1 MAQNLYGEFDQ
12 ILKQAAVDG
21 LDEKQVQQYALDL
34 LKTRVIEPL
43 KAKGANADT
52 INRGTQLFWNRAQGV
67 IVANGFNQ
75 APNESVEDMMQRRA
89 DIAASNSPTLSAVR
103 DAKTVAKGVGFA
115 LSAPFRKYAAG
126 ANNLAASGATL
137 LNDYLNTDENGVP
150 LTDTGLAQF
159 AQSQKDAAN
168 AHRAAV
174 PAYKSDN
181 TFAGDL
187 MQNASELGG
196 SITESLP
203 TLVLGGGIGGAAA
216 KGVMAI
222 KGAGATAKTAVAAG
236 LTGAVAASP
245 VEFSANYGEARD
257 KTIQTLNAQKQDGT
271 FEIPDDAL
279 AQNVPE
285 YKQLYDVELK
295 KSGDPVKAADYA
307 RKGTVDILAR
317 GSATKSAAI
326 MQAISL
332 IAPSAGGMMA
342 NRVAGSTVDVVGN
355 PVSKALNKL
364 GIKAPTLDA
373 KAAQRAADQMA
384 GKKVNR
390 YTGIGSPTLA
400 LREGV
405 EEATQEAA
413 MNATVEDTRA
423 TASGTD
429 FNADAINQNL
439 GTSFLAGAIM
449 GKGANM
455 AIQGTESTQARA
467 KVQAMYQNKSNI
479 EMAIPVQEQR
489 IAEMQSRTDI
499 DPAVVQEQ
507 IQVLET
513 LKQQRAKITEDMT
526 ALGLPPTDPSIQAEP
541 PVNPV
546 VDETGQPIEET
557 LTPED
562 QQRFDEIFAD
572 LADAQPVATPEQQPT
587 SGLAGVAE
595 RAMANNPTNV
605 NVSVPPDMTQQLV
618 DQARANMDQMTNE
631 LGIKAPS
638 AQPKVELTPDSPE
651 ITITPDGTPVQQQ
664 QPTEAPQ
671 QTPIDQPVQPAE
683 NDLAGEYQHS
693 QIADAK
699 AIVRKTEKGYEIE
712 WSPDDIQ
719 SFSGKT
725 AAVRVGKALKKE
737 GYQAPIAATTTTQ
750 PVEQQTQSKPTL
762 ESNLQAEG
770 FEQVPIKSDSMV
782 KYTKVDDIGQHT
794 RVYDKL
800 DGSLIR
806 DNTTTQYEGGVNAH
820 GEPFT
825 LKIIRDNENGKVFQ
839 IQMITPDGFVTRL
852 SGGMPI
858 SDAKIIQ
865 GLESVADVL
874 PNPTPVRPT
883 KIAKKFTFDD
893 KPVAPESQTRPIAD
907 ALGESLRAEG
917 FEQVPIK
924 SDSMVKY
931 TKVDD
936 VGQHDRLYNKLDGSL
951 VSDKTTTQYEG
962 GVNEYGE
969 PFTLKIIRD
978 NQSGKV
984 FEIQKIYS
992 DGRVVRLDGG
1002 MPISDAKIIQNF
1014 DADVSVLPNPTPVRP
1029 TKIKKT
1035 LKDDDKPLFSA
1046 PRKKPT
1052 VTPMDAIKNIQEQRL
1067 DRAGLAGKYVRY
1079 AGAEGFV
1086 QQREDGLYVIDS
1098 TGNQDVLIEG
1108 GLSGKS
1114 PTQLGV
1120 EVVDNPSAP
1129 ARDAKPA
1136 DIKGF
1141 VSDQAK
1147 KARQDRLKRSKLNGK
1162 YVEYGK
1168 AEGFVQAREDGLY
1181 VVNTRGNDVRIDDET
1196 KARVIE
1202 NPQAE
1207 LTGKRAKTSLF
1218 TPPSKM
1224 IKPQAEIDQEREA
1237 GQAEAKRIARI
1248 EESAKAN
1255 QAEMQAF
1262 DEVVELLVMT
1272 FGEQQAESILAMIEE
1287 KLGSDLSR
1295 STLIQEITNEINQ
1308 TPTVKNAEK
1317 AAINA
1322 PNDAARSVT
1331 EPSADGT
1338 PKTKKRS
1345 EKPLIPLR
1353 QEANQLIDAGLLKRT
1368 QVTGD
1373 TWKDADKL
1381 SEAVEIA
1388 KADPA
1393 TLTTHKD
1400 VGEPVEIVTAEVI
1413 QDSMRMASENTK
1425 RPISEMKQDLLNQ
1438 IDQAMKTAK
1447 VSTDVYDK
1455 IYREVKGKGFTYSI
1469 KTRGSQNTWKDQ
1481 YFEVT
1486 NDWYELLGL
1495 KEDIISLEI
1504 ADRIHEVNYREIL
1517 DAIEENLN
1525 QIRSIWGEI
1534 GKVVFDIKGNGKFS
1548 VANETYALSEFRKK
1562 VAKRFKD
1569 PLTKEKAKSD
1579 GSSSS
1584 AALAIKNL
1592 VQDFEDKFSAQNAA
1606 NLALANGRVAFGGTL
1621 DEPIM
1626 FGLVEDVSIAGVPML
1641 IGLEIYR
1648 PQKNITNAGNWRIL
1662 DPKTGLFLGNFESS
1676 KTAAI
1681 KAAESKMKTIL
1692 KSKNIAPEQFDTL
1705 SIYKGG
1711 TPPSEVER
1719 ENAWYDKYFNDPEYR
1734 KAFGD
1739 EISQVEDQPF
1749 VEPEKDKLSD
1759 LTKKFAFANWIG
1771 DIPKVRHFFN
1781 ELVRNEYLT
1790 TDDAFKERYKAADAK
1805 TKNDMIYQMILDSF
1819 TDDIGLA
1826 EKLKSMSKSN
1836 VEPQSLED
1844 NIYESVKEFIKN
1856 TGLSKGG
1863 LWKTYRSE
1871 RATVKNQI
1879 TRLLVLQVKKE
1890 DAKNIAGL
1898 TESIFNKLLND
1909 SDYALAYTANFSKDF
1924 DEINRLNAIIDD
1936 LSSQANKTTV
1946 QSEKDVLLGKI
1957 QDLKKTIKAIDANIS
1972 VRQGV
1977 DESSYVNG
1985 RRIVGKNSEGKT
1997 VYEDARGIR
2006 SVEIRDG
2013 VFDNEDVTIQ
2023 RMSGGEIKY
2032 KAENRTNEFLTVDE
2046 LPKPQANSYD
2056 FSKMGTIK
2064 EQIDT
2069 WLSLKRGDVVF
2080 DHRGN
2085 EVGTLAD
2092 ESVSVGLSLRTA
2104 RFNRPDGTLE
2114 SLSLSVVS
2122 GGGAPIIASL
2132 DARNA
2137 INEQEIKRFK
2147 TLETNDMR
2155 FIGIS
2160 EFGDGLF
2167 EDAQGKRSLVGQA
2180 TDRFVPEQGDSRR
2193 DAYLTIDELNQDRIK
2208 TQARKP
2214 TTRTRINP
2222 KPELPA
2228 ESNTAAAPT
2237 RRQKILVKIDDELDA
2252 ALDALADVAKQAGG
2266 RMNSGVDPT
2275 LLAKFLVVGVKASVL
2290 FLAKGA
2296 IEFSVWAE
2304 NMIAGLQT
2312 KGVEPEQIKPYLKQL
2327 YLASKVDVSPEI
2339 RKQMTKEDDVLDFD
2353 LDTLGLQEDEQDTP
2367 SNLVDY
2373 LYEDMKAGSMIT
2385 TNLVL
2390 KHRAAKFYG
2399 VTIGQIDNAQL
2410 KTIQESFEAALA
2422 RHARDIVKA
2431 NRDGTASTYDQL
2443 VRMYESQP
2451 NLNIRTSTSV
2461 ANQAYSTPA
2470 PLAFIASKMA
2480 GIDANSTVYEPTAG
2494 NGMLLIAANPENT
2507 TANEL
2512 EDTRFQNLQ
2521 SFGVGKVAQGDAL
2534 KAIESGVVAEK
2545 SQDVIITNPPFG
2557 SLKDAQG
2564 NTIKI
2569 PVDGFK
2575 IGKIDH
2581 LIAID
2586 ALRAMKDNGSAAII
2600 IGADKVQGG
2609 LSTDDRIFFNYLY
2622 SNYNVTSHFEVDG
2635 GLYARQGASWPVRV
2649 IIVKGRQ
2656 QSEQRSPKE
2665 GVIQRVD
2672 TWEGVYEQYNKLLV
2686 TDNSRESSGSA
2697 DGANIE
2703 QRNESGTVPTGVS
2716 TKPNP
2721 VDSAGRKSETNADD
2735 VNGTSTGNVSTRKRT
2750 GGKRNTTTDRID
2762 APNIRPDE
2770 RTNAQDNLEVGDKR
2784 DTGGVTKSPE
2794 PSVSGSKPNGAAG
2807 KSALTLTDADNA
2819 FQVKYTPMSSRKDE
2833 GVLIPTNMKQPL
2845 MDSLAVLSD
2854 VVGDIDQYAADEL
2867 GYDSVSTLHD
2877 ALMGLQVDSVAS
2889 AIHQIK
2895 EKNKGIIIADQTGI
2909 GKGRQAAAIIRW
2921 AEKNGFIPVFI
2932 TVKPQLFTDMYYDLA
2947 DIGSNNIA
2955 PFIFNS
2961 DSAIVEKDGNKIF
2974 GNKAKNEYNSAF
2986 DDMTALGKLPDGRN
3000 AVFLTY
3006 SQINRKDN
3014 KQQAALRNI
3023 AHRAVFIMDE
3033 SHNAGGE
3040 SSTGT
3045 FMQEA
3050 LGLSAGVVYL
3060 SATYAKRPDNMPL
3073 YFKTDMGIA
3082 ADESSDISDAM
3093 SMGGLPLQTV
3103 VSNSLVKAGQLFRR
3117 ERSYDGVRIDTLI
3130 DAKNGKDH
3138 EQLSDQV
3145 TKALRAI
3152 VTADRHFHESYF
3164 KQASDEAE
3172 SSGGSAKD
3180 IAGNQADKSIGHT
3193 EFSSVV
3199 HNFIRQ
3205 MLLGMKVDR
3214 AADEAIQ
3221 ALKEGRKPLIAV
3233 ENTMG
3238 SFLNEYAAASGL
3250 SEGDSLGN
3258 FSYKNVL
3265 KRALDRSRA
3274 LIIVDEKGNE
3284 VRKTVPLSDLSPF
3297 VRDAYKKA
3305 GEIIDNLQVE
3315 GLPVSPID
3323 WMRYRIQEAGY
3334 TVAEI
3339 TGRNMAV
3346 DYTDPK
3352 SPVLSRVPTEEQTDK
3367 VATTRA
3373 FNNGSLDA
3381 VILNVSGSTGISLH
3395 ASEKFEDQRQRHMI
3409 VAQPAQDINIF
3420 MQMLGRI
3427 HRTGQVT
3434 LPRYSILSLDLPTEK
3449 RPTAILNK
3457 KMRSLNANTSSN
3469 TESATSIQAMDMLN
3483 KYGDKIITDFLLEN
3497 PKVQEQL
3504 DISVDTDKPSLD
3516 IARKATGRMAL
3527 LSMKDQYRIYSE
3539 IEPQYEALIKYLDET
3554 NQNDLEPKTIDYAA
3568 DLMKE
3573 AVIVPATDP
3582 STPFGQEAV
3591 FGIYR
3596 VKPQGVPMTIAEIT
3610 ELAKGNLSGFANG
3623 RLFADDLIQKTNAKF
3638 ADYRSEFM
3646 GDEEN
3651 TPDDRLQ
3658 ELQMQFVKQE
3668 ATATQTR
3675 GWIENTRIG
3684 TGWMVKI
3691 GGEDYNA
3698 IVTNVR
3704 TTFKEGS
3711 TGNPYSA
3718 SKWLVTIAVNGALR
3732 QVTMPKTE
3740 WDRVAQGQIHSD
3752 IRQAMVQRE
3761 DDASIARIIT
3771 GNLLAAYTK
3780 LVGAE
3785 GRVITFTK
3793 KDGTAEQGILLPR
3806 TFTMEANVRQDMAIK
3821 EPDQILKVL
3830 RSGLADIQRFG
3841 LASRRGDIAVNFSD
3855 ANFIVVVP
3863 KSKAMGGK
3871 WFLNRALTE
3880 ITGDFVSQGQKQMI
3894 AKIPLRN
3901 QEQILKALRYIVGKT
3916 PLYVMPSM
3924 VDEVRDLL
3932 GLGLNNPKMSIA
3944 NQKPVGISSRK
3955 TKNILVNRF
3964 GQAAIDKLMDD
3975 GVLEIVQSAAD
3986 LPASVRSKVSD
3997 PSQIEGFYDPSTGK
4011 ITMVAGNLS
4020 ADQVVPVLLHELGGH
4035 GSFQTMTKPDIY
4047 EKLMAAFDAM
4057 VERGNAIAIKA
4068 RDRSNASN
4076 PSNPQDEYLAYLLSE
4091 AATAQN
4097 NANKQGVMRFA
4108 KRIMSAFKAWVFD
4121 KFGVSLRLNPDD
4133 MVALAER
4140 MISRRNTTPPKGT
4153 RSNADGFNPA
4163 IDKVRREH
4171 EGKPTWMKAPNG
4183 KPTNLTERQWLQ
4195 VRTPEFKAWFGDWEN
4210 DPKNAS
4216 KAVDENSE
4224 PLVTYHGTIGDFN
4237 EFNSGEGVAI
4247 WVSDSVSVADRYAH
4261 ARSHDVAD
4269 KYQSIMPLYVKAKSI
4284 FDTKDMPDFIG
4295 TVELFFTKMI
4305 DQAVS
4310 KSLMP
4315 ESKRKNV
4322 LDIAKELDG
4331 LAVSKGVYLEDH
4343 KIHHLWFAPNILF
4356 GNGGKDLVYQA
4367 ISIMGF
4373 DAIQYLEA
4381 ESMTIG
4387 VLSANQIK
4395 SAIGNTGRFDSNNPD
4410 IRFSMLDG
4418 TKDFLAETAL
4428 RVGFG
4433 KKSFKDYIGDKL
4445 NTMLHL
4451 SLIDPQFKVA
4461 FSRLQNKLNQVA
4473 TDSYASIQA
4482 APELLGH
4489 IETFKDVVHLV
4500 KGINPFTNAAR
4511 KADMAAA
4518 AEALFQGTLVD
4529 RKVFTDKELRDYF
4542 SLNDYQIKI
4551 YRDSRNAIDLALDR
4565 ATRSAIMKT
4574 IMDAGAEYDAHIKPM
4589 LSEDLSLDEVNRRA
4603 RQFMRD
4609 MVSERPM
4616 GSTEREKAEG
4626 IREAVLEQLDGILAK
4641 RQKLSDQGYAPLMR
4655 FGDYWL
4661 TVKNKEDGTTE
4672 LHQRFESEGEREVAL
4687 RRLKKGNVLDN
4698 AIHEVS
4704 TGKDNPERHKLF
4716 RGVSPEAMML
4726 FAKELGMEGDDATQ
4740 AYLRLATANQSALRR
4755 LIHRKGIAGYSE
4767 DLQRVLAAFVMSSA
4781 RHSSHMIFNEPI
4793 LEAIRGIE
4801 NADHQRQAMDMNE
4814 FALNPVEQARVFKN
4828 LLFIWN
4834 MGASLMFGLINMT
4847 QPFTQTFP
4855 FLTQEVGMKAVKG
4868 IYKGWFSALKSF
4880 GSNVIPAEYQAEYER
4895 AQREGHL
4902 DPANVWMLQGIERGS
4917 SGVYHNIWT
4926 LIQQGMGF
4934 IAQATETVNRRTT
4947 LFAALEAAKSMSK
4960 EQIEQYGTPYDFAVQ
4975 AIQETQGIY
4984 NKANRPKLSRT
4995 WAGDLLMVYKQF
5007 SIAYVEQMIRMQRNR
5022 KWNGKE
5028 DKSPFSRALMLMLGI
5043 IFSFAGSMGLPFA
5056 QNVADIGSAAFGWA
5070 GKPTQFEYEFEKGM
5084 QEWLG
5089 DDNGKMVADAIK
5101 YGVFN
5106 LNGIVDVQ
5114 GRMSI
5119 GNLIPATGLLN
5130 PAASEFDRNSSVANL
5145 FGASGGLS
5153 KQMTEA
5159 YQLMGM
5165 GEYSEAAVRAL
5176 PRAFTSL
5183 AKSSEMLSTGKYTN
5197 KAGNVVTDATT
5208 FEAIV
5213 KALDGNPARVAD
5225 EQRALMRYYSAKAI
5239 RDGVQ
5244 KRLNDDLLKAK
5255 IDGNSEDAA
5264 QVAERIRTWNA
5275 ENPEYRVKINH
5286 ATLRRKLREQGV
5298 ANWRDRAPSSKGL
5311 EWALEK
5317 EDE

>member
-52 INRGTQLFWNRAQGV
+52 INRGTQLFWNRVQGV

-89 DIAASNSPTLSAVR
+89 DIAASNSSTLSAVR

-216 KGVMAI
+216 KGVMAL

-257 KTIQTLNAQKQDGT
+257 KTIQTLSAQKEDGT
-271 FEIPDDAL
+271 FAIPDDAL

-285 YKQLYDVELK
+285 YKNLYDSELK
-295 KSGDPVKAADYA
+295 KSGDPVKAQDYA
-307 RKGTVDILAR
+307 RQGTIDILAR

-326 MQAISL
+326 MQAVSL

-562 QQRFDEIFAD
+562 QQRLDEIRAD
-572 LADAQPVATPEQQPT
+572 LADAQPIQAEPPK
-587 SGLAGVAE
+587 SGLSGVAE
-595 RAMANNPTNV
+595 RANATNPTNV
-605 NVSVPPDMTQQLV
+605 NVSVPPDMTQQLT
-618 DQARANMDQMTNE
+618 DQARANMDRMTNE

-638 AQPKVELTPDSPE
+638 AQPKVELTPDNPE
-651 ITITPDGTPVQQQ
+651 ITITPDGTAPVQQ
-664 QPTEAPQ
+664 PEATGSE
-671 QTPIDQPVQPAE
+671 QTTQPAE
-683 NDLAGEYQHS
+683 AAVTEPVKPVTEDNLAGEYQHS

-725 AAVRVGKALKKE
+725 AATRVSKALKKE
-737 GYQAPIAATTTTQ
+737 GYQAPIATTTTTQ
-750 PVEQQTQSKPTL
+750 PVEQQIVAPENQNQTTQNAQP
-762 ESNLQAEG
+762 
-770 FEQVPIKSDSMV
+770 EQQKASAVFGDMKTANNQNTGYSGGTTTQYQQTQRKLKLKSDLQKDGFVEVPTKSESLV
-782 KYTKVDDIGQHT
+782 KYTKVDDIGQHD

-800 DGSLIR
+800 DGSLVSDRTI
-806 DNTTTQYEGGVNAH
+806 TQYEGGVNEY

-825 LKIIRDNENGKVFQ
+825 LKIIRDNQNGKVFE
-839 IQMITPDGFVTRL
+839 IQTITPDGVVTRH

-858 SDAKIIQ
+858 PDAKIIQ
-865 GLESVADVL
+865 NLESVADVL

-883 KIAKKFTFDD
+883 KIAKKFTLDD
-893 KPVAPESQTRPIAD
+893 K
-907 ALGESLRAEG
+907 
-917 FEQVPIK
+917 
-924 SDSMVKY
+924 
-931 TKVDD
+931 
-936 VGQHDRLYNKLDGSL
+936 
-951 VSDKTTTQYEG
+951 
-962 GVNEYGE
+962 
-969 PFTLKIIRD
+969 
-978 NQSGKV
+978 
-984 FEIQKIYS
+984 
-992 DGRVVRLDGG
+992 
-1002 MPISDAKIIQNF
+1002 
-1014 DADVSVLPNPTPVRP
+1014 
-1029 TKIKKT
+1029 
-1035 LKDDDKPLFSA
+1035 KPLFSA
-1046 PRKKPT
+1046 PRKKPS
-1052 VTPMDAIKNIQEQRL
+1052 VAPMDAIKKIQEQRL
-1067 DRAGLAGKYVRY
+1067 DRAGLTGKYVRY
-1079 AGAEGFV
+1079 GGAEGFV
-1086 QQREDGLYVIDS
+1086 QQREDGLYIVDT

-1108 GLSGKS
+1108 GMSGKS
-1114 PTQLGV
+1114 PSQLGV
-1120 EVVDNPSAP
+1120 EVVDNPSSP
-1129 ARDAKPA
+1129 ARDAQPA

-1147 KARQDRLKRSKLNGK
+1147 KARNERLKRSRLNGK
-1162 YVEYGK
+1162 YVQYGK
-1168 AEGFVQAREDGLY
+1168 AEGFVQVRDDGLY
-1181 VVNTRGNDVRIDDET
+1181 VVNTRGNDVRIDDEA

-1224 IKPQAEIDQEREA
+1224 IKPQAEIEKERAKERA
-1237 GQAEAKRIARI
+1237 KQQAEVDRIAKI
-1248 EESAKAN
+1248 QDSAKAN

-1262 DEVVELLVMT
+1262 DEVVDLLVMT

-1295 STLIQEITNEINQ
+1295 SALIQEITNEINQ
-1308 TPTVKNAEK
+1308 RTTVKNAEK
-1317 AAINA
+1317 AAIDA

-1331 EPSADGT
+1331 EPSAAST
-1338 PKTKKRS
+1338 PKTQQSEPKQEKLTDFSPEQYQKMLSGNANDLQALIDHMQSKGLVSIADMRKS
-1345 EKPLIPLR
+1345 YPDMLKAQLPDAFDALENILRKNGLLGSFKEKPESSLIQLR
-1353 QEANQLIDAGLLKRT
+1353 QEANQLISAGLLKRT
-1368 QVTGD
+1368 QVAGNN
-1373 TWKDADKL
+1373 WKDAEKL
-1381 SEAVEIA
+1381 SSIIELA

-1400 VGEPVEIVTAEVI
+1400 VGEPVEIVTPEVI
-1413 QDSMRMASENTK
+1413 QDSMRMAAENTK
-1425 RPISEMKQDLLNQ
+1425 RPISEMKQDLLDQ

-1495 KEDIISLEI
+1495 KEDIISLER
-1504 ADRIHEVNYREIL
+1504 ADRIHEADYREIL
-1517 DAIEENLN
+1517 NAIEENLN

-1584 AALAIKNL
+1584 TALAIKNL

-1648 PQKNITNAGNWRIL
+1648 PQKNIANAGNWRIL

-1692 KSKNIAPEQFDTL
+1692 KSKNIAPEQLDTL
-1705 SIYKGG
+1705 SIYRGG

-1719 ENAWYDKYFNDPEYR
+1719 ENAWYEKYFNDPEYR

-1739 EISQVEDQPF
+1739 EISQVEEQPF

-1759 LTKKFAFANWIG
+1759 VVKKFAHANWIG
-1771 DIPKVRHFFN
+1771 DTPKVRHFFN

-1790 TDDAFKERYKAADAK
+1790 PDDAFRERYKAADAK
-1805 TKNDMIYQMILDSF
+1805 NKNDMIYQMILDSF
-1819 TDDIGLA
+1819 ADDIGLA
-1826 EKLKSMSKSN
+1826 EQLKSMN
-1836 VEPQSLED
+1836 EQ
-1844 NIYESVKEFIKN
+1844 IKN
-1856 TGLSKGG
+1856 N
-1863 LWKTYRSE
+1863 R
-1871 RATVKNQI
+1871 RAI
-1879 TRLLVLQVKKE
+1879 
-1890 DAKNIAGL
+1890 
-1898 TESIFNKLLND
+1898 
-1909 SDYALAYTANFSKDF
+1909 
-1924 DEINRLNAIIDD
+1924 
-1936 LSSQANKTTV
+1936 
-1946 QSEKDVLLGKI
+1946 
-1957 QDLKKTIKAIDANIS
+1957 
-1972 VRQGV
+1972 
-1977 DESSYVNG
+1977 
-1985 RRIVGKNSEGKT
+1985 GKNSEGKT
-1997 VYEDARGIR
+1997 VYEDDRGIR
-2006 SVEIRDG
+2006 SVEIRNG

-2023 RMSGGEIKY
+2023 RMSGGEVKY

-2046 LPKPQANSYD
+2046 LPKPQAKSYD
-2056 FSKMGTIK
+2056 FSKMGTVK

-2092 ESVSVGLSLRTA
+2092 ESVSVGLSPRTA

-2137 INEQEIKRFK
+2137 INEQKIKRFK

-2208 TQARKP
+2208 TQVRKP

-2222 KPELPA
+2222 KTEPDVPA
-2228 ESNTAAAPT
+2228 ESNTAAAPTQT

-2353 LDTLGLQEDEQDTP
+2353 LDTLGLQEDEQQDQDATG
-2367 SNLVDY
+2367 SLVDY
-2373 LYEDMKAGSMIT
+2373 FYADIKTGSIPT

-2390 KHRAAKFYG
+2390 KHRAAKYYG
-2399 VTIGQIDNAQL
+2399 VPIGQIDNAQL
-2410 KTIQESFEAALA
+2410 KTIQESFEAAMA
-2422 RHARDIVKA
+2422 RYARDVVQA
-2431 NRDGTASTYDQL
+2431 NRDGTASTYEQL
-2443 VRMYESQP
+2443 VRIYQSQP

-2461 ANQAYSTPA
+2461 ENQAYSTPA

-2480 GIDANSTVYEPTAG
+2480 GIDENSTVYEPTAG
-2494 NGMLLIAANPENT
+2494 NGMLLIAANPKNT

-2564 NTIKI
+2564 NTTKI
-2569 PVDGFK
+2569 PVNGFK

-2581 LIAID
+2581 LIALD

-2609 LSTDDRIFFNYLY
+2609 VSTDDRIFFNYLY
-2622 SNYNVTSHFEVDG
+2622 SNYNVVSHFEVDG

-2686 TDNSRESSGSA
+2686 TDNSRESSVSA
-2697 DGANIE
+2697 DGANVE
-2703 QRNESGTVPTGVS
+2703 QRANEPTTVSTGVS

-2721 VDSAGRKSETNADD
+2721 ADSAGRKSETNADD
-2735 VNGTSTGNVSTRKRT
+2735 VNGSPAGDVSTRKRVS
-2750 GGKRNTTTDRID
+2750 GKRNTTTDRIN
-2762 APNIRPDE
+2762 APDIRPDE

-2794 PSVSGSKPNGAAG
+2794 PSVSGTEPNGAAG
-2807 KSALTLTDADNA
+2807 KSALTLTDADNQ

-2854 VVGDIDQYAADEL
+2854 IVGDIDQYAANEL
-2867 GYDSVSTLHD
+2867 GYDSVSTLHN

-2889 AIHQIK
+2889 AIYQIK

-2921 AEKNGFIPVFI
+2921 AEKNGFIPVFV

-2955 PFIFNS
+2955 PFIFNA
-2961 DSAIVEKDGNKIF
+2961 DSAIVEKDGRKIF
-2974 GNKAKNEYNSAF
+2974 GNKAKNEYKNAF
-2986 DDMTALGKLPDGRN
+2986 NDMTAFGKLPDDRN

-3006 SQINRKDN
+3006 SQIKNKDN
-3014 KQQAALRNI
+3014 KQQSALRSI
-3023 AHRAVFIMDE
+3023 ANRAIFIMDE
-3033 SHNAGGE
+3033 SHNAAGS
-3040 SSTGT
+3040 SSTGI
-3045 FMQEA
+3045 FMQEV
-3050 LGLSAGVVYL
+3050 LGLSSGVVYL

-3082 ADESSDISDAM
+3082 ADEASDIAMAM

-3130 DAKNGKDH
+3130 DTKNGKNH

-3152 VTADRHFHESYF
+3152 AFADKFFHDIYF
-3164 KQASDEAE
+3164 KEALLESE
-3172 SSGGSAKD
+3172 SSGGSAKNT
-3180 IAGNQADKSIGHT
+3180 AGNQADKGVSHT

-3238 SFLNEYAAASGL
+3238 SFLNEYASASGL

-3265 KRALDRSRA
+3265 KRALERSRA
-3274 LIIVDEKGNE
+3274 LIFIDEKGNE
-3284 VRKTVPLSDLSPF
+3284 ERKVIPLKDLSPF
-3297 VRDAYKKA
+3297 TREVYEKT

-3323 WMRYRIQEAGY
+3323 WMRHRIQKAGY

-3346 DYTDPK
+3346 DYTEPN
-3352 SPVLSRVPTEEQTDK
+3352 SPVLSRVPISEQNDK
-3367 VATTRA
+3367 VGTTRA
-3373 FNNGSLDA
+3373 FNDGSLDA
-3381 VILNVSGSTGISLH
+3381 IILNVSGSTGISLH
-3395 ASEKFEDQRQRHMI
+3395 SSEKFVDQRQRHMI

-3427 HRTGQVT
+3427 HRTGQVV
-3434 LPRYSILSLDLPTEK
+3434 LPRYTILSLDLPTEK
-3449 RPTAILNK
+3449 RPTALLNK

-3469 TESATSIQAMDMLN
+3469 TESATSIKAMDMLN

-3497 PKVQEQL
+3497 PTLQVAL
-3504 DISVDTDKPSLD
+3504 DIEMSEDAANID

-3527 LSMKDQYRIYSE
+3527 LSMKEQYKIYSE

-3596 VKPQGVPMTIAEIT
+3596 VKPQGVPMTIPEIT
-3610 ELAKGNLSGFANG
+3610 ELAKSNLNGFANG
-3623 RLFADDLIQKTNAKF
+3623 RLFADDLVQKTNANF
-3638 ADYRSEFM
+3638 ANYRSTFM

-3651 TPDDRLQ
+3651 MPDERLE
-3658 ELQMQFVKQE
+3658 ELQTQFIKQE
-3668 ATATQTR
+3668 SVATETR

-3821 EPDQILKVL
+3821 DPDQILKVL

-3932 GLGLNNPKMSIA
+3932 GLGLSNPKMSIA
-3944 NQKPVGISSRK
+3944 NQKPVGISTRK
-3955 TKNILVNRF
+3955 TKNILADRF
-3964 GQAAIDKLMDD
+3964 GQKTIDKLMDD
-3975 GVLEIVQSAAD
+3975 GILEIVQSAAD
-3986 LPASVRSKVSD
+3986 LPASVTSKVGD
-3997 PSQIEGFYDPSTGK
+3997 PYQIEGFYDPSTGK

-4035 GSFQTMTKPDIY
+4035 GSFQSMIAPETYD
-4047 EKLMAAFDAM
+4047 KLMEAFNSM
-4057 VERGNAIAIKA
+4057 LERGNAIAIKA

-4091 AATAQN
+4091 ASTAQN

-4121 KFGVSLRLNPDD
+4121 KFGVNLRLTPDD

-4140 MISRRNTTPPKGT
+4140 MINRRNTTPPKGT
-4153 RSNADGFNPA
+4153 RSNADGFNPE
-4163 IDKVRREH
+4163 IDQVRREH
-4171 EGKPTWMKAPNG
+4171 EGKPSWMKAPNG

-4195 VRTPEFKAWFGDWEN
+4195 VRTPSFKAWFGDWEG

-4216 KAVDENSE
+4216 KIVDANGE
-4224 PLVTYHGTIGDFN
+4224 PMVVYHGSPNYGFS
-4237 EFNSGEGVAI
+4237 EFRTYELGIFGAGAYFASKKEDAASYSGKG
-4247 WVSDSVSVADRYAH
+4247 WGT
-4261 ARSHDVAD
+4261 
-4269 KYQSIMPLYVKAKSI
+4269 KSGI
-4284 FDTKDMPDFIG
+4284 YEVFINMKKPMKMPDNAFHHDYFKPARQTDIKSRG
-4295 TVELFFTKMI
+4295 YDGSVTVKG
-4305 DQAVS
+4305 A
-4310 KSLMP
+4310 
-4315 ESKRKNV
+4315 N
-4322 LDIAKELDG
+4322 LDIEIV
-4331 LAVSKGVYLEDH
+4331 LA
-4343 KIHHLWFAPNILF
+4343 
-4356 GNGGKDLVYQA
+4356 
-4367 ISIMGF
+4367 F
-4373 DAIQYLEA
+4373 DPE
-4381 ESMTIG
+4381 
-4387 VLSANQIK
+4387 QIK
-4395 SAIGNTGRFDSNNPD
+4395 SATDNSGGFDPNNQD
-4410 IRFSMLDG
+4410 IRFSMIDN

-4433 KKSFKDYIGDKL
+4433 NKSFREYIGDKL

-4461 FSRLQNKLNQVA
+4461 FTRLQNKLNQVA

-4855 FLTQEVGMKAVKG
+4855 FLTQEVGLKAVKG
-4868 IYKGWFSALKSF
+4868 IYKGWFAALKSF
-4880 GSNVIPAEYQAEYER
+4880 GSNEIPAEYQAEYER

-4926 LIQQGMGF
+4926 LIQQSMGF
-4934 IAQATETVNRRTT
+4934 VAQATETVNRRTT

-5007 SIAYVEQMIRMQRNR
+5007 SIAYVEQMIRMQRNK

-5028 DKSPFSRALMLMLGI
+5028 DKSPISRGLMLMLGI

-5101 YGVFN
+5101 YGFFN
-5106 LNGIVDVQ
+5106 LNGVVDVQ
-5114 GRMSI
+5114 GRMSM